1 MPRKLRDAVVVITGA
16 STGLGRAIAL
26 AFARRGV
33 NLSLAARGEDA
44 LHQPAQEYRHF
55 GSRTLVVPTDVTDE
69 AAVQNLA
76 QRTVQELGRLDIWVN
91 NAAVIAFGRFEE
103 IPSDI
108 YRRVIETN
116 LFGYIHGAR
125 AALPYFREQGFGTLI
140 NIASIDSLAG
150 MPYTSPY
157 VASKFAI
164 RGFSESLRE
173 EMMGEPINICTIMPG
188 SIDTPLFQHSA
199 NYSGRASKPV
209 PPVYDPS
216 EVAEAIVACAENP
229 KREVLVGSSAR
240 MMAAF
245 HGIAP
250 LLYERMIARRAPK
263 DHFTNIRTGPTKGNL
278 FEPMLEWAGTRGGWR
293 NPELDARRRRVTVG
307 VLAGVAAMGLAFMMW
322 RRRGNR
328 ASEDNAQQAAPI
340 ASRNLLRMG
349 QSRKA

>member
-1 MPRKLRDAVVVITGA
+1 MPRKLWDAVVVITGA
-16 STGLGRAIAL
+16 STGLGRAAAL
-26 AFARRGV
+26 AFARRGAT
-33 NLSLAARGEDA
+33 LSLAARGEDA
-44 LHQPAQEYRHF
+44 LHQTAQECRHF
-55 GSRTLVVPTDVTDE
+55 GSRALAVPTDVTDE

-76 QRTVQELGRLDIWVN
+76 RQTILEFGRLDVWIN

-103 IPSDI
+103 IPADT

-125 AALPYFREQGFGTLI
+125 AALSYFREQGSGTLI
-140 NIASIDSLAG
+140 NIASINSLAG

-199 NYSGRASKPV
+199 NYSGRASKPL
-209 PPVYDPS
+209 PPIYDPAD
-216 EVAEAIVACAENP
+216 VAEAIVACAENP

-245 HGIAP
+245 HGIMP
-250 LLYERMIARRAPK
+250 SLYERVIAWRAPK
-263 DHFTNIRTGPTKGNL
+263 DHLTNIRTGPTKGNL
-278 FEPMLEWAGTRGGWR
+278 FEPMLEWAGTRGSWR
-293 NPELDARRRRVTVG
+293 DPELDARRRRMTVG

-328 ASEDNAQQAAPI
+328 ASEDSAQQAAPI
-340 ASRNLLRMG
+340 AT
-349 QSRKA
+349 QQ

>member
-125 AALPYFREQGFGTLI
+125 AALPYFREQSSGTLI
-140 NIASIDSLAG
+140 NIASIDSLVG

-157 VASKFAI
+157 VASKFAV

-209 PPVYDPS
+209 PPVYDPA

-245 HGIAP
+245 HWIAP
-250 LLYERMIARRAPK
+250 GLYERMIARRAPK
-263 DHFTNIRTGPTKGNL
+263 DHFTNIRTSPNKGNL

-293 NPELDARRRRVTVG
+293 IRSWMPVG
-307 VLAGVAAMGLAFMMW
+307 EG
-322 RRRGNR
+322 
-328 ASEDNAQQAAPI
+328 
-340 ASRNLLRMG
+340 
-349 QSRKA
+349 